1 MTSIDLTVPLC
12 AYDGTEFR
20 KEDDMKIIQPQVIP
34 VTPLNGVAI
43 LRRIEEIARTCYKSE
58 NKITEDGKSAEQI
71 IKALV
76 NAGHWAMLEHANITM
91 RYVSNVAA
99 YKDLTRHR
107 HGSYAIESTRFC
119 NYSKGKFNNEIKF
132 LDPIEIP
139 KGTLK
144 YQVWLNAMEQAE
156 KNYMAMSTMGAKP
169 DELSLLLPHST
180 AAEFCITANL
190 REWNHIFGLRA
201 VGHSRPCIKQIMEPT
216 LEMFHKEI
224 PIVFDAV
231 YNKMIQEKQKGK

>member
-1 MTSIDLTVPLC
+1 
-12 AYDGTEFR
+12 
-20 KEDDMKIIQPQVIP
+20 MKLVQAQIIPI
-34 VTPLNGVAI
+34 TPLNGQAI
-43 LRRIEEIARTCYKSE
+43 LKRIEEIARTCYRSE
-58 NKITEDGKSAEQI
+58 NKITNDGKSAEQI
-71 IKALV
+71 VRALV
-76 NAGHWAMLEHANITM
+76 NAGHGAMLEHATISM

-119 NYSKGKFNNEIKF
+119 NYSNGKFGKEIKF

-156 KNYMAMSTMGAKP
+156 KNYMDLASMGARP

-201 VGHSRPCIKQIMEPT
+201 VGHSRPCIKQIMQPT

-224 PIVFDAV
+224 PIVFDDV
-231 YNKMIQEKQKGK
+231 YNKMINERSR

>member
-1 MTSIDLTVPLC
+1 
-12 AYDGTEFR
+12 
-20 KEDDMKIIQPQVIP
+20 MKVIQAQIIPI
-34 VTPLNGVAI
+34 TPLNGLAI
-43 LRRIEEIARTCYKSE
+43 LKRIEEIARTCYRSE
-58 NKITEDGKSAEQI
+58 NKITQDGKSAEQI
-71 IKALV
+71 ITALT
-76 NAGHWAMLEHANITM
+76 NAGHWAMLEHATISM

-107 HGSYAIESTRFC
+107 HGSYAVESTRFC
-119 NYSKGKFNNEIKF
+119 NYSNGKFGNEIKF

-139 KGTLK
+139 KGSIK

-156 KNYMAMSTMGAKP
+156 QNYMNLASLGARP
-169 DELSLLLPHST
+169 DELSLVLPHST

-201 VGHSRPCIKQIMEPT
+201 VGHSRPCVKQIMQPT

-224 PIVFDAV
+224 PIVFDNV
-231 YNKMIQEKQKGK
+231 YNKMINERIR